1 MDDSQIVELFW
12 NRDENAI
19 AETSAKYGAL
29 CGKIARGIL
38 GNSQDSEEIVNSSY
52 FQLWNAIP
60 PKRPDPLM
68 SFLAKIVRNLA
79 LNKLKANHAQKRYS
93 GEFTVSLDELDEC
106 VPDKNSTESDPL
118 HIRDCLN
125 LFLRDQKRQ
134 DRSIFVL
141 RYFNCDSI
149 EEIAQKTGF
158 SQSKVKSIL
167 FRMRGRLKERLEK
180 EGISI

>member
-1 MDDSQIVELFW
+1 M
-12 NRDENAI
+12 
-19 AETSAKYGAL
+19 
-29 CGKIARGIL
+29 
-38 GNSQDSEEIVNSSY
+38 
-52 FQLWNAIP
+52 
-60 PKRPDPLM
+60 
-68 SFLAKIVRNLA
+68 
-79 LNKLKANHAQKRYS
+79 
-93 GEFTVSLDELDEC
+93 
-106 VPDKNSTESDPL
+106 PDKNSTESDPL

-125 LFLRDQKRQ
+125 LFLREQKRQ